1 MMNRVL
7 SGIIIVMCM
16 ATLIGCN
23 DMKFNNLANKND
35 LLTEK
40 YSIVQ
45 IQELKN
51 TAESEHITF
60 SKFKRDFDVQC
71 VRKTHQGYYVVLLLE
86 DGRNAFAFFNEENI
100 LTIVMVANGF
110 KSKEEFY
117 SQVFEQK
124 SKSEVLNFDPNSILP
139 SVSAVEITAHIV
151 QEGICRQ

>member
-23 DMKFNNLANKND
+23 DMKFNNSANKND

-60 SKFKRDFDVQC
+60 SKFKRDFDVQVC
-71 VRKTHQGYYVVLLLE
+71 AQNSSRVLCCAIV
-86 DGRNAFAFFNEENI
+86 GRWQKCFCFF
-100 LTIVMVANGF
+100 
-110 KSKEEFY
+110 
-117 SQVFEQK
+117 Q
-124 SKSEVLNFDPNSILP
+124 
-139 SVSAVEITAHIV
+139 
-151 QEGICRQ
+151 